1 MQVHH
6 TSRAS
11 DRALRED
18 FLMVILTRRRTAGL
32 PLGWRDGAD
41 E

>member
-1 MQVHH
+1 MQVHR

-11 DRALRED
+11 DRALHRN
-18 FLMVILTRRRTAGL
+18 FLMDFVTQQHTAAL
-32 PLGWRDGAD
+32 PLWWRDGAD